1 MKNPICISWYNNRS
15 KILLLCFNEMLLK
28 YSREITFKDS
38 GGSPRSMRNALTV
51 LIISSHKV
59 WEVASSPIAQCK
71 EGGSWGNFW
80 SCSNSILN
88 SSSSCISISHIL
100 LREEFF
106 IMWIV
111 PIVTCK
117 FLRSFA
123 FRTSKKCI
131 VIETYL
137 KKNWK
142 YFLHYWCNKTEFDYN
157 EERFWKNQEL
167 IVINMLHHFHN

>member
-137 KKNWK
+137 KKIGNI
-142 YFLHYWCNKTEFDYN
+142 FFFTG
-157 EERFWKNQEL
+157 
-167 IVINMLHHFHN
+167 VIKLNMTIMKKDFGKIRS